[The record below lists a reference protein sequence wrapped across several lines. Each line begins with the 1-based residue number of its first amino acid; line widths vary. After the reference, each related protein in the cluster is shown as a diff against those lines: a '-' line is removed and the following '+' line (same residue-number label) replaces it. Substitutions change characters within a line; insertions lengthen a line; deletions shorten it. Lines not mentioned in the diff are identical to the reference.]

1 MKFASLTHRFMIW
14 FAAVSLLPIL
24 MTGYSLLRTFE
35 TEMQK
40 TAIQQVSAIA
50 DMKAE
55 QIDGYLRE
63 RLLDTRVIQTASTT
77 REAMRE
83 FAQVFTQSGVG
94 SDAYRQLDA
103 SYRDH
108 FKRFIE
114 DAGYYDLFLISP
126 QGTIVYSQ
134 THESDFATNL
144 LTGPYRNSELGA
156 VTRQALNTLQ
166 SGVSDFEHYAPSAG
180 AIAAFMA
187 FPIVVQGK
195 IEGVLALQI
204 YSERV
209 FQVLTDNVGLGASG
223 ETVVTRLENKDTALV
238 MAPLKDEPDAA
249 LRFKIPLNT
258 PPLSTAIW
266 GGLHGQRG
274 AGLTMDYRGKEVV
287 AAWRY
292 LPRMGWGMEV
302 KMDADEV
309 FAPVYRVRTLGLV
322 ILGLTLLAAMLGAI
336 LFSRRMVTTLK
347 TLSRS
352 ARDIAAGNLQQRVP
366 VEGWDEIGQ
375 LARTFNAM
383 TERLS
388 ASNRER
394 EAAENNLRKLNQELE
409 ERVAARTADLEQANA
424 ILISKEE
431 ETRSVVE
438 HMEDCVVTADENG
451 IILSTNPVMEKLFGY
466 THDEVIG
473 QDVGILMA
481 EPDRSRHVGYMVRY
495 RITGQGQEY
504 VSGAH
509 GIGIGREVEGL
520 HKNGKP
526 IALYL
531 AVSEYFVGGKRY
543 FTGLMRDISERK
555 QAEQAL
561 RGSEQRLRAIV
572 DNMASFVGE
581 MTPDGVLVE
590 INRTALEVGGL
601 QSQDVIGKR
610 LEETW
615 WFSYSPVVQAQIR
628 EDIERALH
636 GQKVRHDVDQ
646 RIAGGDLMAIDFMLV
661 PVYDTDGRV
670 IKLILSGVDIS
681 KRKQAEQALRGSEQ
695 RLRAIVDNMA
705 SFVGEMTP
713 DGVLVEI
720 NRTALEVG
728 GLQSQ
733 DVIGKRL
740 EETWWFSYSP
750 VVQAQ
755 IREDIER
762 ALHGQKVRHD
772 VDQRIAGGDLM
783 AIDFMLV
790 PVYDTDGRVIKL
802 IPSGVDISKRIR
814 IMQDLEQARLEAEQA
829 NLAKSTFLAAMSHEI
844 RTPMNGVIGMAD
856 VLQQTS
862 LGGHQMEMVNLIRES
877 AFALL
882 DIIED
887 ILDFSKIEAGK
898 LEIERE
904 PMSVVDVVEKAC
916 STLESL
922 AARKNVELTLFID
935 PAIPEEVLGDALRLR
950 QVLVNLTNNAIK
962 FSSGQ
967 QRPSRVAVRAL
978 PVEHGPDQMTVEFR
992 ITDNGIGMNEETL
1005 ARIFTSFTQGDTSTT
1020 RRYGGTGLG
1029 LAISHHLVELMGGE
1043 ITVQSTP
1050 GKGSTF
1056 TVRLPFTPLPAKAA
1070 AEGKAVD
1077 LTGLSCLVL
1086 GGAEGLGDD
1095 LAAYLRYDG
1104 AVVERVADLT
1114 AARKR
1119 IDTLPPGQWLLV
1131 IDAGHDKP
1139 PVEELRAAFRSRHG
1153 LEPHFVVLEHGQ
1165 HQPDT
1170 EPRFVI
1176 VKRGHRR
1183 HGRSETVDIVTL
1195 DGDVMHREL
1204 FLRAVAIAAGRAH
1217 EEEET
1222 LVVKA
1227 EVTPLSREQALREGR
1242 LLLVAEDNEINQKVI
1257 RQQLAL
1263 LGYATDIA
1271 GDGREALKRWQSGN
1285 YALLLADL
1293 HMPEMDGYQLTT
1305 AIRATELGKSHAPI
1319 IAFTANALKGEAE
1332 HCLDIGMDDYLSKP
1346 VQLVHLKA
1354 MLEKWLPAAKSATET
1369 VAVNT
1374 GADVS
1379 SATMEGP
1386 VDVHVLEALVGD
1398 DPVVI
1403 SEFLQDFRASSAKIA
1418 VELRVAYQAG
1428 QTATVGA
1435 AAHKLKSSAR
1445 SVGALALGELCA
1457 QMEGAG
1463 KAGDTT
1469 ALMALLPRFEAEL
1482 AAVDKYIGSL

>member
-1 MKFASLTHRFMIW
+1 MKFTSLTHRFMAW

-24 MTGYSLLRTFE
+24 LTGYSLLRTFE

-55 QIDGYLRE
+55 QIEGYLRE

-83 FAQVFTQSGVG
+83 FTQVFTQSGVG

-108 FKRFIE
+108 FKRFVE

-126 QGTIVYSQ
+126 QGTVVYSQ

-144 LTGPYRNSELGA
+144 LTGPYRNSGLGA
-156 VTRQALNTLQ
+156 VTRQALNMLQ
-166 SGVSDFEHYAPSAG
+166 SGVSDFEHYAPSDG

-223 ETVVTRLENKDTALV
+223 ETVVTRLEDKNTALV

-249 LRFKIPLNT
+249 LKFKIPLNT

-266 GGLHGQRG
+266 SSLHGQRG

-292 LPRMGWGMEV
+292 LPRMSWGMEV

-309 FAPVYRVRTLGLV
+309 FAPVYRVRALGLL
-322 ILGLTLLAAMLGAI
+322 ILSLTLLAAILGAI

-352 ARDIAAGNLQQRVP
+352 AQDIAAGNLQQRVP

-394 EAAENNLRKLNQELE
+394 ETAENDLRKLNQELE

-424 ILISKEE
+424 TLISKEE

-438 HMEDCVVTADENG
+438 HMEDCVVTTDENG
-451 IILSTNPVMEKLFGY
+451 IILSTNPVIEKIFGY
-466 THDEVIG
+466 TRDEVIG

-481 EPDRSRHVGYMVRY
+481 EPHRSKHVGYMVRY
-495 RITGQGQEY
+495 RLTGQGQEY

-520 HKNGKP
+520 HKNGEP

-543 FTGLMRDISERK
+543 FTGLLRDIRERK

-572 DNMASFVGE
+572 DNMAAFVGE
-581 MTPDGVLVE
+581 MTPDGILVE

-615 WFSYSPVVQAQIR
+615 WFSHSPEVSAR
-628 EDIERALH
+628 TRDDIERALR
-636 GQKVRHDVDQ
+636 GQIVRHDLDV
-646 RIAGGDLMAIDFMLV
+646 RIAGGSLMTIDFMLV

-670 IKLILSGVDIS
+670 V
-681 KRKQAEQALRGSEQ
+681 
-695 RLRAIVDNMA
+695 
-705 SFVGEMTP
+705 
-713 DGVLVEI
+713 
-720 NRTALEVG
+720 
-728 GLQSQ
+728 
-733 DVIGKRL
+733 
-740 EETWWFSYSP
+740 
-750 VVQAQ
+750 
-755 IREDIER
+755 
-762 ALHGQKVRHD
+762 
-772 VDQRIAGGDLM
+772 
-783 AIDFMLV
+783 
-790 PVYDTDGRVIKL
+790 KL
-802 IPSGVDISKRIR
+802 IPSGVDISERMRILK
-814 IMQDLEQARLEAEQA
+814 DLEQARLEAEQA
-829 NLAKSTFLAAMSHEI
+829 NRAKSTFLAAMSHEI

-862 LGGHQMEMVNLIRES
+862 LSGHQMEMVNLIRES

-882 DIIED
+882 DIIDD

-904 PMSVVDVVEKAC
+904 PMSVMDVVEKAC

-967 QRPSRVAVRAL
+967 QQPSRVSVRAL
-978 PVEHGPDQMTVEFR
+978 LAEHGPDQMTVEFR

-1005 ARIFTSFTQGDTSTT
+1005 ARIFTSFTQGDASTT
-1020 RRYGGTGLG
+1020 RRYGGSGLG

-1043 ITVQSTP
+1043 ITVQSMP

-1070 AEGKAVD
+1070 AESKAVD

-1095 LAAYLRYDG
+1095 LAAYLRYGG

-1131 IDAGHDKP
+1131 IDAGHDTP

-1153 LEPHFVVLEHGQ
+1153 LDPHFVVLEHGH

-1170 EPRFVI
+1170 EPRFV
-1176 VKRGHRR
+1176 VVRRGRR
-1183 HGRSETVDIVTL
+1183 HHGRTETVDLVTL

-1217 EEEET
+1217 EEEER
-1222 LVVKA
+1222 LPAGIA
-1227 EVTPLSREQALREGR
+1227 ETGVTPPSREKALREGR

-1263 LGYATDIA
+1263 LGYAADVA
-1271 GDGREALKRWQSGN
+1271 SDGREALKRWQSGN

-1354 MLEKWLPAAKSATET
+1354 MLEKWLPAAKSGTDTAAASTLSDIS
-1369 VAVNT
+1369 V
-1374 GADVS
+1374 
-1379 SATMEGP
+1379 TMEGP

-1398 DPVVI
+1398 DPAVI
-1403 SEFLQDFRASSAKIA
+1403 SEFLRDFRASSAKIA

-1428 QTATVGA
+1428 QTAAVGA

-1457 QMEGAG
+1457 QMEQAG

-1482 AAVDKYIGSL
+1482 AAVNKYIGSL

>member
-481 EPDRSRHVGYMVRY
+481 EPHRSKHVGYMVRY

-543 FTGLMRDISERK
+543 FTGLMRDISE
-555 QAEQAL
+555 
-561 RGSEQRLRAIV
+561 
-572 DNMASFVGE
+572 
-581 MTPDGVLVE
+581 
-590 INRTALEVGGL
+590 
-601 QSQDVIGKR
+601 
-610 LEETW
+610 
-615 WFSYSPVVQAQIR
+615 
-628 EDIERALH
+628 
-636 GQKVRHDVDQ
+636 
-646 RIAGGDLMAIDFMLV
+646 
-661 PVYDTDGRV
+661 
-670 IKLILSGVDIS
+670 
-681 KRKQAEQALRGSEQ
+681 RKQAEQALRGSEQ

-1386 VDVHVLEALVGD
+1386 VVDVHVLEALVGD

>member
-1 MKFASLTHRFMIW
+1 MRFTSLTQR
-14 FAAVSLLPIL
+14 FAAWFVAFSLLPIL
-24 MTGYSLLRTFE
+24 MIGYGLLRTFE
-35 TEMQK
+35 MEMQK

-55 QIDGYLRE
+55 QIDSYLRE
-63 RLLDTRVIQTASTT
+63 RLLDTRHTANTT

-83 FAQVFTQSGVG
+83 FAQVFTQSGIG
-94 SDAYRQLDA
+94 SDAYSQLDA

-114 DAGYYDLFLISP
+114 DASYYDLFLISP

-144 LTGPYRNSELGA
+144 FTGPYRNSGLA
-156 VTRQALNTLQ
+156 TVARQALNTLQ
-166 SGVSDFEHYAPSAG
+166 SGISDFEYYAPSHG

-223 ETVVTRLENKDTALV
+223 ETVVTRLEDKNTALV
-238 MAPLKDEPDAA
+238 MAPLKNEPDAA
-249 LRFKIPLNT
+249 LKLKIPLNT
-258 PPLSTAIW
+258 PAVSTAIW
-266 GGLHGQRG
+266 NSLHGQRG
-274 AGLTMDYRGKEVV
+274 AGLAIDYRGKEVV

-322 ILGLTLLAAMLGAI
+322 ILGLTLLVAILVAI

-347 TLSRS
+347 KLSHS
-352 ARDIAAGNLQQRVP
+352 AQDIAAGNLQQRVP

-383 TERLS
+383 MERLS

-394 EAAENNLRKLNQELE
+394 EAAENDLRKLNQELE
-409 ERVAARTADLEQANA
+409 DRVTARTADLEQANA

-431 ETRSVVE
+431 ETRSIVE
-438 HMEDCVVTADENG
+438 HMEDCVVTSDENG

-466 THDEVIG
+466 TRDEVIG
-473 QDVGILMA
+473 QDLGILMA
-481 EPDRSRHVGYMVRY
+481 EPHRSKHIGYMVRY
-495 RITGQGQEY
+495 RLTGQGQEY

-520 HKNGKP
+520 HKNGEP

-543 FTGLMRDISERK
+543 FTGLMRDIRERK

-561 RGSEQRLRAIV
+561 RDSEQRLRAIV
-572 DNMASFVGE
+572 DNMAAFVGE

-615 WFSYSPVVQAQIR
+615 WFSHSPAVQAQVR
-628 EDIERALH
+628 EDIKRALR
-636 GQKVRHDVDQ
+636 GQIVRHDLDQ
-646 RIAGGDLMAIDFMLV
+646 RMANGSLMAIDFMLV
-661 PVYDTDGRV
+661 PVYDTNG
-670 IKLILSGVDIS
+670 
-681 KRKQAEQALRGSEQ
+681 Q
-695 RLRAIVDNMA
+695 
-705 SFVGEMTP
+705 
-713 DGVLVEI
+713 
-720 NRTALEVG
+720 
-728 GLQSQ
+728 
-733 DVIGKRL
+733 
-740 EETWWFSYSP
+740 
-750 VVQAQ
+750 VV
-755 IREDIER
+755 
-762 ALHGQKVRHD
+762 
-772 VDQRIAGGDLM
+772 
-783 AIDFMLV
+783 
-790 PVYDTDGRVIKL
+790 KL
-802 IPSGVDISKRIR
+802 IPSGVDISERVRILR
-814 IMQDLEQARLEAEQA
+814 DLEQARLEAEQA
-829 NLAKSTFLAAMSHEI
+829 SRAKSTFLAAMSHEI
-844 RTPMNGVIGMAD
+844 RTPMNGVIGMAE

-862 LGGHQMEMVNLIRES
+862 LTGHQMEMVNLIRES

-882 DIIED
+882 EIIED

-904 PMSVVDVVEKAC
+904 SMSVMDVVENAC

-922 AARKNVELTLFID
+922 AVRKDVELTLFVD

-962 FSSGQ
+962 FSNGQ
-967 QRPSRVAVRAL
+967 QQPSRVSVRAL
-978 PVEHGPDQMTVEFR
+978 LAEHGPDLVTVEFR
-992 ITDNGIGMNEETL
+992 ITDNGIGMNEETQ
-1005 ARIFTSFTQGDTSTT
+1005 ARLFTSFTQGDTSTT

-1050 GKGSTF
+1050 GKGSIF
-1056 TVRLPFTPLPAKAA
+1056 TVYLPFTLLPAKASVKG
-1070 AEGKAVD
+1070 EAVD

-1095 LAAYLRYDG
+1095 LAAYLRYG
-1104 AVVERVADLT
+1104 GVVVERVPDLT

-1131 IDAGHDKP
+1131 IDAGHDTP

-1153 LEPHFVVLEHGQ
+1153 LEPYFVVLEHGH

-1170 EPRFVI
+1170 EPHFV
-1176 VKRGHRR
+1176 VVRRGRR
-1183 HGRSETVDIVTL
+1183 HHGRSETVDLVTL
-1195 DGDVMHREL
+1195 DGDVMHRDL
-1204 FLRAVAIAAGRAH
+1204 FLQAVAIAAGRAH

-1222 LVVKA
+1222 LLVKA
-1227 EVTPLSREQALREGR
+1227 GGAPPSREKALQEGR

-1257 RQQLAL
+1257 RQQLTL
-1263 LGYATDIA
+1263 LGYAADIV
-1271 GDGREALKRWQSGN
+1271 GDGREALKRWKSGN
-1285 YALLLADL
+1285 YALLLTDL

-1305 AIRATELGKSHAPI
+1305 AIRATEFGKSHAPI

-1354 MLEKWLPAAKSATET
+1354 MLEKWLPAAKSATEA

-1374 GADVS
+1374 GANLS
-1379 SATMEGP
+1379 FAAIEGP

-1398 DPVVI
+1398 DPAVI

-1418 VELRVAYQAG
+1418 VELRTAYQAG
-1428 QTATVGA
+1428 QTAAVGA

-1457 QMEGAG
+1457 QMEQAG
-1463 KAGDTT
+1463 KAGDTA
-1469 ALMALLPRFEAEL
+1469 ALTALLPRFETEL
-1482 AAVDKYIGSL
+1482 AAVDKYIAAL

>member
-1 MKFASLTHRFMIW
+1 MKFTSLTHRFMAW

-55 QIDGYLRE
+55 QIEGYLRE

-83 FAQVFTQSGVG
+83 FTQVFTQSGVG

-108 FKRFIE
+108 FKRFVE

-144 LTGPYRNSELGA
+144 LTGPYRNSGLG
-156 VTRQALNTLQ
+156 VITRQALNTLQ
-166 SGVSDFEHYAPSAG
+166 SGVSDFEHYAPSADV
-180 AIAAFMA
+180 IAAFMA

-195 IEGVLALQI
+195 MEGVLALQI

-209 FQVLTDNVGLGASG
+209 FQVMTDNVGLGASG
-223 ETVVTRLENKDTALV
+223 ETVVTRLEDEHTALV

-249 LRFKIPLNT
+249 LRLKIPLNT
-258 PPLSTAIW
+258 PPVSAAIWGSLHTDIVRIQRTDAESPVSTAIW
-266 GGLHGQRG
+266 SSLHGQRG

-309 FAPVYRVRTLGLV
+309 FAPVYRVRTLGLM
-322 ILGLTLLAAMLGAI
+322 ILGLTLLAAILGAV
-336 LFSRRMVTTLK
+336 LFSRRMVITLK

-352 ARDIAAGNLQQRVP
+352 AQDIAAGNLQQRVP
-366 VEGWDEIGQ
+366 VEGGDEIGQ

-394 EAAENNLRKLNQELE
+394 ETAENNLRQLNQELE
-409 ERVAARTADLEQANA
+409 DRVAARTADLEQVNA
-424 ILISKEE
+424 TLIRKEE

-438 HMEDCVVTADENG
+438 HMEDCVVTTDENG
-451 IILSTNPVMEKLFGY
+451 IILSTNPVIEKIFGY
-466 THDEVIG
+466 TRDEVIG

-481 EPDRSRHVGYMVRY
+481 EPHRSKHVGYMVRY

-520 HKNGKP
+520 HKNGEP

-543 FTGLMRDISERK
+543 FTGLLRDIRERK

-572 DNMASFVGE
+572 DNMAAFVGE

-615 WFSYSPVVQAQIR
+615 WFSHSPVVQAQIR

-636 GQKVRHDVDQ
+636 GQRVRHDLDV
-646 RIAGGDLMAIDFMLV
+646 RIAGGDLMTIDFMLV

-670 IKLILSGVDIS
+670 V
-681 KRKQAEQALRGSEQ
+681 
-695 RLRAIVDNMA
+695 
-705 SFVGEMTP
+705 
-713 DGVLVEI
+713 
-720 NRTALEVG
+720 
-728 GLQSQ
+728 
-733 DVIGKRL
+733 
-740 EETWWFSYSP
+740 
-750 VVQAQ
+750 
-755 IREDIER
+755 
-762 ALHGQKVRHD
+762 
-772 VDQRIAGGDLM
+772 
-783 AIDFMLV
+783 
-790 PVYDTDGRVIKL
+790 KL
-802 IPSGVDISKRIR
+802 IPSGVDISERMRILK
-814 IMQDLEQARLEAEQA
+814 DLEQARLEAEQA
-829 NLAKSTFLAAMSHEI
+829 NRAKSTFLAAMSHEI

-882 DIIED
+882 DIIDD

-904 PMSVVDVVEKAC
+904 PMSVVNVVEKAC
-916 STLESL
+916 GTVESL
-922 AARKNVELTLFID
+922 AARKDVELTLFID
-935 PAIPEEVLGDALRLR
+935 PAIPEEVLGDAMRLR

-967 QRPSRVAVRAL
+967 QQPGRVAVRAL
-978 PVEHGPDQMTVEFR
+978 LAEHGPDQVTVEFR
-992 ITDNGIGMNEETL
+992 INDNGIGMNEETL
-1005 ARIFTSFTQGDTSTT
+1005 ARIFTSFTQGDASTT
-1020 RRYGGTGLG
+1020 RRYGGSGLG

-1043 ITVQSTP
+1043 ITVQSMP

-1095 LAAYLRYDG
+1095 LAAYLRYGG
-1104 AVVERVADLT
+1104 AVAERVADLT

-1131 IDAGHDKP
+1131 IDAGHDTP

-1165 HQPDT
+1165 HQPDI

-1195 DGDVMHREL
+1195 DGDVMHREF

-1217 EEEET
+1217 EEEER
-1222 LVVKA
+1222 LPAGIA
-1227 EVTPLSREQALREGR
+1227 ETGVIPPSREKALREGR

-1263 LGYATDIA
+1263 LGYAADVA
-1271 GDGREALKRWQSGN
+1271 SDGREALKRWESGN

-1293 HMPEMDGYQLTT
+1293 HMPEMDGYQLTA
-1305 AIRATELGKSHAPI
+1305 AIRATEFGKSHAPI

-1346 VQLVHLKA
+1346 VQLAHLKA
-1354 MLEKWLPAAKSATET
+1354 MLEKWLPAARPATET
-1369 VAVNT
+1369 AAVST

-1379 SATMEGP
+1379 SATMAGP
-1386 VDVHVLEALVGD
+1386 VDVRVLEALVGN
-1398 DPVVI
+1398 DPAVI

-1418 VELRVAYQAG
+1418 TELRTAYQTG
-1428 QTATVGA
+1428 QTAAIGA

-1457 QMEGAG
+1457 QMEQAG
-1463 KAGDTT
+1463 KAGDTA
-1469 ALMALLPRFEAEL
+1469 ALAALLPRFEAEL
-1482 AAVDKYIGSL
+1482 AAVDKYIAVL

>member
-83 FAQVFTQSGVG
+83 FTQVFTQSGVG

-543 FTGLMRDISERK
+543 FTGLMRDISE
-555 QAEQAL
+555 
-561 RGSEQRLRAIV
+561 
-572 DNMASFVGE
+572 
-581 MTPDGVLVE
+581 
-590 INRTALEVGGL
+590 
-601 QSQDVIGKR
+601 
-610 LEETW
+610 
-615 WFSYSPVVQAQIR
+615 
-628 EDIERALH
+628 
-636 GQKVRHDVDQ
+636 
-646 RIAGGDLMAIDFMLV
+646 
-661 PVYDTDGRV
+661 
-670 IKLILSGVDIS
+670 
-681 KRKQAEQALRGSEQ
+681 RKQAEQALRGSEQ

>member
-1 MKFASLTHRFMIW
+1 MKFTSLTHRFMAW

-24 MTGYSLLRTFE
+24 LTGYSLLRTFE

-50 DMKAE
+50 DKKAG

-63 RLLDTRVIQTASTT
+63 RLLDARVIHTASTT
-77 REAMRE
+77 RVAMRE
-83 FAQVFTQSGVG
+83 FTQVFSRSGVE
-94 SDAYRQLDA
+94 SDAYRKLDA

-108 FKRFIE
+108 FKRFVE

-126 QGTIVYSQ
+126 QGTVVYSQ

-144 LTGPYRNSELGA
+144 LIGPYRTSGLGT
-156 VTRQALNTLQ
+156 VTRQALNMLQ

-187 FPIVVQGK
+187 FPIVVQGE

-209 FQVLTDNVGLGASG
+209 FEVLTDNVGLGASG
-223 ETVVTRLENKDTALV
+223 ETVVTRLEGKETALV

-249 LRFKIPLNT
+249 LRLKI
-258 PPLSTAIW
+258 PLSTAIW
-266 GGLHGQRG
+266 SSLHGERG
-274 AGLTMDYRGKEVV
+274 AGLTLDYRGKEVV

-292 LPRMGWGMEV
+292 LPRMSWGMEV

-309 FAPVYRVRTLGLV
+309 FAPVHRVRTLSLV
-322 ILGLTLLAAMLGAI
+322 ILGLTLFAAILGAI

-352 ARDIAAGNLQQRVP
+352 AQDIAAGNLQQRVP
-366 VEGWDEIGQ
+366 VKGWDEIGQ

-388 ASNRER
+388 ASNCER
-394 EAAENNLRKLNQELE
+394 EAAENDLRKLNQELE
-409 ERVAARTADLEQANA
+409 NRVAARTADLEQANA

-438 HMEDCVVTADENG
+438 HMEDCVVTTDESG
-451 IILSTNPVMEKLFGY
+451 IILSTNPVMEKIFGY
-466 THDEVIG
+466 SRDEVIG

-481 EPDRSRHVGYMVRY
+481 EPHRSKHESYMVRY
-495 RITGQGQEY
+495 RLTGQGQEY

-509 GIGIGREVEGL
+509 GVGIGREVEGL
-520 HKNGKP
+520 HKNGEP

-543 FTGLMRDISERK
+543 FTGLMRDIRERK

-572 DNMASFVGE
+572 DNMAAFVGE
-581 MTPDGVLVE
+581 MTPDGMLVE

-601 QSQDVIGKR
+601 QGQDVIGKR

-615 WFSYSPVVQAQIR
+615 WFSHSPVVQTQIR

-636 GQKVRHDVDQ
+636 GQIVRHDLDV
-646 RIAGGDLMAIDFMLV
+646 RIAGGNLM
-661 PVYDTDGRV
+661 T
-670 IKLILSGVDIS
+670 
-681 KRKQAEQALRGSEQ
+681 
-695 RLRAIVDNMA
+695 
-705 SFVGEMTP
+705 
-713 DGVLVEI
+713 
-720 NRTALEVG
+720 
-728 GLQSQ
+728 
-733 DVIGKRL
+733 
-740 EETWWFSYSP
+740 
-750 VVQAQ
+750 
-755 IREDIER
+755 
-762 ALHGQKVRHD
+762 
-772 VDQRIAGGDLM
+772 
-783 AIDFMLV
+783 IDFMLV

-802 IPSGVDISKRIR
+802 IPSGVDISERIH

-829 NLAKSTFLAAMSHEI
+829 SRAKSTFLAAMSHEI

-862 LGGHQMEMVNLIRES
+862 LSGHQMEMVNLIRES

-882 DIIED
+882 DIIDD

-904 PMSVVDVVEKAC
+904 PMSVMDVVEKAC
-916 STLESL
+916 GTVESL
-922 AARKNVELTLFID
+922 AARKDVELTLFID

-962 FSSGQ
+962 FSRVQ
-967 QRPSRVAVRAL
+967 QQPSRVSVRAL
-978 PVEHGPDQMTVEFR
+978 LAEHGPAQMTIEFR

-1020 RRYGGTGLG
+1020 RRYGGSGLG
-1029 LAISHHLVELMGGE
+1029 LAISHHLVGLMGGE

-1056 TVRLPFTPLPAKAA
+1056 TVRLPFTPSLAKAA
-1070 AEGKAVD
+1070 TEGKAID

-1086 GGAEGLGDD
+1086 GGTEGLGDD
-1095 LAAYLRYDG
+1095 LAAYLKYGG
-1104 AVVERVADLT
+1104 AAVERIADLT
-1114 AARKR
+1114 AARQR

-1131 IDAGHDKP
+1131 IDAGHDTP
-1139 PVEELRAAFRSRHG
+1139 PVEELRAAFHSRHG
-1153 LEPHFVVLEHGQ
+1153 LEPHFVVLEHGH
-1165 HQPDT
+1165 HQPDM
-1170 EPRFVI
+1170 EPRFVV
-1176 VKRGHRR
+1176 VKRGRR
-1183 HGRSETVDIVTL
+1183 HHGRSETVDLVTL
-1195 DGDVMHREL
+1195 DGDVMHRDL
-1204 FLRAVAIAAGRAH
+1204 FLKAVAIAAGRAH

-1222 LVVKA
+1222 LLVKSGVIA
-1227 EVTPLSREQALREGR
+1227 PSREKALQEGR
-1242 LLLVAEDNEINQKVI
+1242 LLLIAEDNEINQKVI

-1263 LGYATDIA
+1263 LGYAADVA
-1271 GDGREALKRWQSGN
+1271 GDGREALKRWESGN
-1285 YALLLADL
+1285 YALLLTDL

-1305 AIRATELGKSHAPI
+1305 AIRAAELGKSHAPI

-1354 MLEKWLPAAKSATET
+1354 MLEKWLPAAKFGTET
-1369 VAVNT
+1369 VVASI
-1374 GADVS
+1374 GAEVS
-1379 SATMEGP
+1379 SATMAGP
-1386 VDVHVLEALVGD
+1386 VDVRVLEALVGD
-1398 DPVVI
+1398 DPAVI
-1403 SEFLQDFRASSAKIA
+1403 SEFLQDFRASSVKIA
-1418 VELRVAYQAG
+1418 TELRAAYQAG
-1428 QTATVGA
+1428 QTAVVAA

-1457 QMEGAG
+1457 QMEQAG
-1463 KAGDTT
+1463 KAGDTA
-1469 ALMALLPRFEAEL
+1469 ALTTLLPRFETEL
-1482 AAVDKYIGSL
+1482 AAVDKYIAAL

>member
-1 MKFASLTHRFMIW
+1 MKFTSLTHRFMAW

-24 MTGYSLLRTFE
+24 PAGYSLLHTFE

-50 DMKAE
+50 DKKAE
-55 QIDGYLRE
+55 QIEGYLRE
-63 RLLDTRVIQTASTT
+63 RLLDTRVIQTANTT
-77 REAMRE
+77 REAMHE
-83 FAQVFTQSGVG
+83 FTQAFTQSGVE

-108 FKRFIE
+108 FKRFVE

-126 QGTIVYSQ
+126 QGTVVYSQ

-144 LTGPYRNSELGA
+144 LTGPYSNSGLGA
-156 VTRQALNTLQ
+156 VTRQALNMLQ
-166 SGVSDFEHYAPSAG
+166 SGVSDFEYYAPSDG

-209 FQVLTDNVGLGASG
+209 FQVLTDNVGLGTSG
-223 ETVVTRLENKDTALV
+223 ETVVTRLEDKNTALV

-249 LRFKIPLNT
+249 LKFKIPLNT

-266 GGLHGQRG
+266 SSLHGQRG

-292 LPRMGWGMEV
+292 LPRMNWGMEV

-309 FAPVYRVRTLGLV
+309 FAPVCRVRTLSLL
-322 ILGLTLLAAMLGAI
+322 ILGLTLLAAILGAI

-352 ARDIAAGNLQQRVP
+352 AQDIAAGYLQQRVP

-375 LARTFNAM
+375 LARTFNTM

-394 EAAENNLRKLNQELE
+394 EAAENDLRKLNQELE
-409 ERVAARTADLEQANA
+409 NRVAARTVDLEQANV
-424 ILISKEE
+424 ILVSKEE

-438 HMEDCVVTADENG
+438 HMEDCVVTTDENG
-451 IILSTNPVMEKLFGY
+451 IILSTNPVIEKIFGY
-466 THDEVIG
+466 TRDEVVG

-481 EPDRSRHVGYMVRY
+481 EPHRSKHVGYMVRY

-509 GIGIGREVEGL
+509 GVGIGREVEGL
-520 HKNGKP
+520 HKNGEP

-531 AVSEYFVGGKRY
+531 AVSEYFVGEKRY
-543 FTGLMRDISERK
+543 FTGLLRDIRERK

-572 DNMASFVGE
+572 DNMAAFVGE
-581 MTPDGVLVE
+581 MTPDGVLLE
-590 INRTALEVGGL
+590 INRAALEVGGL
-601 QSQDVIGKR
+601 HSQDVIGKQ

-615 WFSYSPVVQAQIR
+615 WFSHSLVVQAQIR

-636 GQKVRHDVDQ
+636 GQIVRHDLDV
-646 RIAGGDLMAIDFMLV
+646 RIAGGNLMTIDFMLV

-670 IKLILSGVDIS
+670 V
-681 KRKQAEQALRGSEQ
+681 
-695 RLRAIVDNMA
+695 
-705 SFVGEMTP
+705 
-713 DGVLVEI
+713 
-720 NRTALEVG
+720 
-728 GLQSQ
+728 
-733 DVIGKRL
+733 
-740 EETWWFSYSP
+740 
-750 VVQAQ
+750 
-755 IREDIER
+755 
-762 ALHGQKVRHD
+762 
-772 VDQRIAGGDLM
+772 
-783 AIDFMLV
+783 
-790 PVYDTDGRVIKL
+790 KL
-802 IPSGVDISKRIR
+802 IPSGVDISERIH

-829 NLAKSTFLAAMSHEI
+829 NRAKSTFLAAMSHEI

-862 LGGHQMEMVNLIRES
+862 LSGHQMEMVSLIRES

-898 LEIERE
+898 LEIESE
-904 PMSVVDVVEKAC
+904 PMSVMDVVEKAC
-916 STLESL
+916 GTVESL
-922 AARKNVELTLFID
+922 AARKDVELTLFID
-935 PAIPEEVLGDALRLR
+935 PAIPEVIVGDALRLR
-950 QVLVNLTNNAIK
+950 QVLVNLANNAIK

-967 QRPSRVAVRAL
+967 QQPSRVSVRAL
-978 PVEHGPDQMTVEFR
+978 LAAHGPDQVTVEFR
-992 ITDNGIGMNEETL
+992 IVDNGIGMNEETL
-1005 ARIFTSFTQGDTSTT
+1005 ARIFTSFTQGDASTT
-1020 RRYGGTGLG
+1020 RRYGGSGLG

-1043 ITVQSTP
+1043 IAVQSTL

-1070 AEGKAVD
+1070 AENKAVD

-1095 LAAYLRYDG
+1095 LAAYLRYGG
-1104 AVVERVADLT
+1104 AVVERMADLT

-1131 IDAGHDKP
+1131 IDAGHDTP
-1139 PVEELRAAFRSRHG
+1139 PVEELRAACRARYG
-1153 LEPHFVVLEHGQ
+1153 LEPHFVVLEHGH
-1165 HQPDT
+1165 HQPDI

-1183 HGRSETVDIVTL
+1183 HGRTETADIVTL

-1217 EEEET
+1217 EEEER
-1222 LVVKA
+1222 LPAGMA
-1227 EVTPLSREQALREGR
+1227 ETGITPPSREKALRQGR

-1263 LGYATDIA
+1263 LGYAADVA
-1271 GDGREALKRWQSGN
+1271 SDGREALKRWESGN

-1293 HMPEMDGYQLTT
+1293 HMPEMDGYQLTA
-1305 AIRATELGKSHAPI
+1305 AIRAAEFGKAHAPI

-1346 VQLVHLKA
+1346 VQLAHLKG
-1354 MLEKWLPAAKSATET
+1354 MLEKWLPAAESGTDTAATS
-1369 VAVNT
+1369 T
-1374 GADVS
+1374 GADI
-1379 SATMEGP
+1379 SATMAGP
-1386 VDVHVLEALVGD
+1386 VDVRVLETLVGN
-1398 DPVVI
+1398 DPAVI
-1403 SEFLQDFRASSAKIA
+1403 SEFLRDFRASSAKIA
-1418 VELRVAYQAG
+1418 VELRTAYQVG
-1428 QTATVGA
+1428 QAAAVGA

-1445 SVGALALGELCA
+1445 SVGALALGEFCA
-1457 QMEGAG
+1457 QMEQAG
-1463 KAGDTT
+1463 KAGNTA
-1469 ALMALLPRFEAEL
+1469 ALMTLLPQFEAEL
-1482 AAVDKYIGSL
+1482 SVVDKYIGSL

>member
-1 MKFASLTHRFMIW
+1 MKFTSLTHRFMAW

-24 MTGYSLLRTFE
+24 LTGYSLLRTFE

-55 QIDGYLRE
+55 QIEGYLRE

-83 FAQVFTQSGVG
+83 FTQAFTQSGVG

-108 FKRFIE
+108 FKRFVE

-126 QGTIVYSQ
+126 QGTVVYSQ

-144 LTGPYRNSELGA
+144 LSGPYRNSGLGT
-156 VTRQALNTLQ
+156 VTRQALNMLQ
-166 SGVSDFEHYAPSAG
+166 SGVSDFEHYAPSDG

-209 FQVLTDNVGLGASG
+209 FEVLTNNVGLGASG
-223 ETVVTRLENKDTALV
+223 ETVVTRLEDKDTALV

-249 LRFKIPLNT
+249 LQLKIPLNT

-309 FAPVYRVRTLGLV
+309 FAPVHRVRTLGLL
-322 ILGLTLLAAMLGAI
+322 ILSLTLLAAILGAI

-352 ARDIAAGNLQQRVP
+352 AQDIAAGNLQQRVP

-394 EAAENNLRKLNQELE
+394 EAAENDLRKLNQELE
-409 ERVAARTADLEQANA
+409 DRVAARTADLEQANA

-466 THDEVIG
+466 TREEVIG
-473 QDVGILMA
+473 QDLGILMA
-481 EPDRSRHVGYMVRY
+481 EPHRSKHESYMVRY
-495 RITGQGQEY
+495 RLTGQGQEY
-504 VSGAH
+504 ISGAH

-520 HKNGKP
+520 HKNGEP

-543 FTGLMRDISERK
+543 FTGLMRDIRERK

-572 DNMASFVGE
+572 DNMAAFVGE

-590 INRTALEVGGL
+590 INRVALEVGGL

-615 WFSYSPVVQAQIR
+615 WFSHSPVVQAQIR
-628 EDIERALH
+628 EDIHLALG
-636 GQKVRHDVDQ
+636 GQRVRHDLDT
-646 RIAGGDLMAIDFMLV
+646 RIAGGDLMTIDFMLM

-670 IKLILSGVDIS
+670 V
-681 KRKQAEQALRGSEQ
+681 
-695 RLRAIVDNMA
+695 
-705 SFVGEMTP
+705 
-713 DGVLVEI
+713 
-720 NRTALEVG
+720 
-728 GLQSQ
+728 
-733 DVIGKRL
+733 
-740 EETWWFSYSP
+740 
-750 VVQAQ
+750 
-755 IREDIER
+755 
-762 ALHGQKVRHD
+762 
-772 VDQRIAGGDLM
+772 
-783 AIDFMLV
+783 
-790 PVYDTDGRVIKL
+790 KL
-802 IPSGVDISKRIR
+802 IPSGIDISKRIR

-829 NLAKSTFLAAMSHEI
+829 NRAKSTFLAAMSHEI

-862 LGGHQMEMVNLIRES
+862 LSGHQMEMVNLIRES

-904 PMSVVDVVEKAC
+904 PMSVMDVVEKAC
-916 STLESL
+916 GTMESL
-922 AARKNVELTLFID
+922 AARKDVELTLFID

-962 FSSGQ
+962 FSRVQ
-967 QRPSRVAVRAL
+967 QQPSRVSVRAL
-978 PVEHGPDQMTVEFR
+978 LAEHGPVQMTIEFR
-992 ITDNGIGMNEETL
+992 IADNGIGMNEETL
-1005 ARIFTSFTQGDTSTT
+1005 ARIFTSFTQGDASTT
-1020 RRYGGTGLG
+1020 RRYGGSGLG
-1029 LAISHHLVELMGGE
+1029 LAISHHLVGLMGGE

-1056 TVRLPFTPLPAKAA
+1056 TVRLPFTPSPAKVAT
-1070 AEGKAVD
+1070 EGKAID

-1095 LAAYLRYDG
+1095 LAAYLKYGG

-1131 IDAGHDKP
+1131 IDAGRDTP
-1139 PVEELRAAFRSRHG
+1139 PVEELRAAYHSRHG
-1153 LEPHFVVLEHGQ
+1153 LEPHFIVLEHGH
-1165 HQPDT
+1165 HQPDM
-1170 EPRFVI
+1170 EPRFVV
-1176 VKRGHRR
+1176 VKRGRR
-1183 HGRSETVDIVTL
+1183 HHGRSETVDLVTL
-1195 DGDVMHREL
+1195 DGDVMHRDL
-1204 FLRAVAIAAGRAH
+1204 FLKAVAIAAGRAH

-1222 LVVKA
+1222 LLVKA
-1227 EVTPLSREQALREGR
+1227 GVIAPSREKALQEGR

-1263 LGYATDIA
+1263 LGYAADVA
-1271 GDGREALKRWQSGN
+1271 GDGREALKRWESGN
-1285 YALLLADL
+1285 YALLLTDL

-1354 MLEKWLPAAKSATET
+1354 MLEKWLPAAKSGTET
-1369 VAVNT
+1369 IAASN
-1374 GADVS
+1374 GAGVS
-1379 SATMEGP
+1379 SATMVGP
-1386 VDVHVLEALVGD
+1386 VDVRVLEALVGD
-1398 DPVVI
+1398 DPAVI
-1403 SEFLQDFRASSAKIA
+1403 GEFLQDFRASSAKIA
-1418 VELRVAYQAG
+1418 LELRTAYQAG
-1428 QTATVGA
+1428 QTAAVGA

-1457 QMEGAG
+1457 QMEQAG
-1463 KAGDTT
+1463 KAGDTA
-1469 ALMALLPRFEAEL
+1469 ALAALLPRFEAEL

>member
-1 MKFASLTHRFMIW
+1 MKFSSLTYRFMAW

-24 MTGYSLLRTFE
+24 LTGYSLLRTFE

-50 DMKAE
+50 DKKAE
-55 QIDGYLRE
+55 QIEGYLRE

-77 REAMRE
+77 RVAMRE
-83 FAQVFTQSGVG
+83 FTQVFTQSGVG

-108 FKRFIE
+108 FKRFVE

-126 QGTIVYSQ
+126 QGTVVYSQ
-134 THESDFATNL
+134 THEPDFATNL
-144 LTGPYRNSELGA
+144 LTGPYRNSGLGA
-156 VTRQALNTLQ
+156 VTRQALNMLQ

-209 FQVLTDNVGLGASG
+209 FEVLTDNVGLGASG
-223 ETVVTRLENKDTALV
+223 ETVVTRLEDKNTALV

-249 LRFKIPLNT
+249 LKFKIPLNT

-266 GGLHGQRG
+266 SSLHGQRG
-274 AGLTMDYRGKEVV
+274 AGLTTDYRGKEVV

-292 LPRMGWGMEV
+292 LPRMSWGMEV

-309 FAPVYRVRTLGLV
+309 FAPVYRVRILGLL
-322 ILGLTLLAAMLGAI
+322 ILGLTLLAAIVGAI

-352 ARDIAAGNLQQRVP
+352 AQDIAAGNLQQRVP
-366 VEGWDEIGQ
+366 IEGRDEIGQ

-388 ASNRER
+388 ASNCER
-394 EAAENNLRKLNQELE
+394 EAAENDLRKLNQELE
-409 ERVAARTADLEQANA
+409 DRVAARTADLEQANA

-438 HMEDCVVTADENG
+438 HMEDCVVTTDENG
-451 IILSTNPVMEKLFGY
+451 IILSTNPVMEKIFGY
-466 THDEVIG
+466 SRDEVIG

-481 EPDRSRHVGYMVRY
+481 EPHRSKHESYMVRY
-495 RITGQGQEY
+495 RLTGQGQEY

-509 GIGIGREVEGL
+509 GVGIGREVEGL
-520 HKNGKP
+520 HKNGEP

-543 FTGLMRDISERK
+543 FTGLMRDIRERK

-572 DNMASFVGE
+572 DNMAAFVGE
-581 MTPDGVLVE
+581 MTPNGVLVE

-615 WFSYSPVVQAQIR
+615 WFSHSPVVQTQIH

-636 GQKVRHDVDQ
+636 GQIVRHDLDV
-646 RIAGGDLMAIDFMLV
+646 RIAGGNLM
-661 PVYDTDGRV
+661 T
-670 IKLILSGVDIS
+670 
-681 KRKQAEQALRGSEQ
+681 
-695 RLRAIVDNMA
+695 
-705 SFVGEMTP
+705 
-713 DGVLVEI
+713 
-720 NRTALEVG
+720 
-728 GLQSQ
+728 
-733 DVIGKRL
+733 
-740 EETWWFSYSP
+740 
-750 VVQAQ
+750 
-755 IREDIER
+755 
-762 ALHGQKVRHD
+762 
-772 VDQRIAGGDLM
+772 
-783 AIDFMLV
+783 IDFMLV

-802 IPSGVDISKRIR
+802 IPSGVDISERIH

-829 NLAKSTFLAAMSHEI
+829 NRAKSTFLAAMSHEI

-862 LGGHQMEMVNLIRES
+862 LSGHQMEMVNLIRES

-882 DIIED
+882 DIIDD

-904 PMSVVDVVEKAC
+904 PMSVMDVVEKAC
-916 STLESL
+916 GTVESL
-922 AARKNVELTLFID
+922 AARKDVELTLFID

-962 FSSGQ
+962 FSRVQ
-967 QRPSRVAVRAL
+967 QQPSRVSVRAL
-978 PVEHGPDQMTVEFR
+978 LAEHGPAQMTIEFR
-992 ITDNGIGMNEETL
+992 IADNGIGMNEETL
-1005 ARIFTSFTQGDTSTT
+1005 ARIFTSFTQGDASTT
-1020 RRYGGTGLG
+1020 RRYGGSGLG

-1056 TVRLPFTPLPAKAA
+1056 TVRLPFIPLPAKAA

-1086 GGAEGLGDD
+1086 GGNEGLGDD
-1095 LAAYLRYDG
+1095 LAAYLKYGG

-1114 AARKR
+1114 AARQR

-1131 IDAGHDKP
+1131 IDAGHDTP
-1139 PVEELRAAFRSRHG
+1139 PVEELRAAFHSRHG
-1153 LEPHFVVLEHGQ
+1153 LEPHFVVLEHGH
-1165 HQPDT
+1165 HQPDM
-1170 EPRFVI
+1170 EPRFVV
-1176 VKRGHRR
+1176 VKRGRR
-1183 HGRSETVDIVTL
+1183 HHGRSETVDLVTL
-1195 DGDVMHREL
+1195 DGDVMHRDL
-1204 FLRAVAIAAGRAH
+1204 FLKAVAIAAGRAH

-1222 LVVKA
+1222 LLVKA
-1227 EVTPLSREQALREGR
+1227 GVIAPSREKALQEGR

-1263 LGYATDIA
+1263 LGYAADVA
-1271 GDGREALKRWQSGN
+1271 GDGREALKRWESGN
-1285 YALLLADL
+1285 YALLLTDL

-1305 AIRATELGKSHAPI
+1305 AIRAAELGKSHAPI

-1354 MLEKWLPAAKSATET
+1354 MLEKWLPTAKSATET
-1369 VAVNT
+1369 VAVNA
-1374 GADVS
+1374 GAGVS
-1379 SATMEGP
+1379 SATMMGP
-1386 VDVHVLEALVGD
+1386 VDVRVLEALVGD

-1403 SEFLQDFRASSAKIA
+1403 GEFLRDFRASSAKIA
-1418 VELRVAYQAG
+1418 LELRAAYQAG
-1428 QTATVGA
+1428 QAAVVAA

-1457 QMEGAG
+1457 QMEQAG
-1463 KAGDTT
+1463 KAGDTAT
-1469 ALMALLPRFEAEL
+1469 LTVLLPRFEIEL
-1482 AAVDKYIGSL
+1482 AAVDKYIAAA